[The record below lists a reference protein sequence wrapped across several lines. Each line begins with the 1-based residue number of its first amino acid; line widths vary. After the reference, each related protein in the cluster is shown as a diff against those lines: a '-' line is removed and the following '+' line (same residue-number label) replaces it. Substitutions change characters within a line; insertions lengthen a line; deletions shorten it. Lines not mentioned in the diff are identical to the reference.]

1 MKTGSDKQVI
11 LSIYTDGG
19 SRGNPGKAATGFVF
33 YLDGEE
39 KKRAGHYIGIQ
50 TNNVAEYQ
58 AFLSS
63 LIEFLDH
70 KDEFSISEIC
80 WFLDSKLVVEQLNNR
95 WRVKEV
101 GLLSLWK
108 ECKKLLSTLAAPYT
122 ISYIPR
128 ENNAVADGV
137 VNQTLDEMT

>member
-1 MKTGSDKQVI
+1 MKTGGGKQT

-63 LIEFLDH
+63 LVEYFNHEAEL
-70 KDEFSISEIC
+70 SVSEIR
-80 WFLDSKLVVEQLNNR
+80 WFLDSKLVVEQLNGR
-95 WRVKEV
+95 WRVKEL
-101 GLLSLWK
+101 GLISLWK
-108 ECKKLLSTLAAPYT
+108 ECKKLLSALVVPYS

-137 VNQTLDEMT
+137 VNQTLDEMA